1 MTTPERSVEEMI
13 RKYSFKTMKRQE
25 GLGTVSEYPV
35 VAISVRDVD
44 KILKAERQRCEEM
57 VGQIRLLIAKYAK
70 EDDMDVS
77 GLVNEINALCK

>member
-1 MTTPERSVEEMI
+1 MGYAVQMIEE
-13 RKYSFKTMKRQE
+13 
-25 GLGTVSEYPV
+25 
-35 VAISVRDVD
+35 AIQ
-44 KILKAERQRCEEM
+44 AERQRCEEM